1 MKLNISKQTLDL
13 FNNKRSVLVNE
24 CYEAHINDA
33 DYTVEKFNTLKEYDQ
48 FMEKFFNLKFNVTD
62 LTYEDIQ

>member
-1 MKLNISKQTLDL
+1 MKSKISKQTLDL

-24 CYEAHINDA
+24 CYESHINYA
-33 DYTVEKFNTLKEYDQ
+33 DDTVEKFNTLKEYDQ